1 MARISKRAAAQK
13 NVQETVQ
20 KIQYKAGIY
29 ARLSSDQDT
38 RKNESVDV
46 QIDIAEK
53 YVEDWNRKHTEQIMV
68 VDRYIDL
75 GKTGSNFNRD
85 EFQRLMQDI
94 RLGDINCVI
103 VKDLSRF
110 GRNYLEAG
118 NYIEK
123 IFPFLG
129 VRFIAVAD
137 GLDTGDRGSD
147 TKQMATEIKNLVND
161 MYAKDFSV
169 KAKQHLKQR
178 REAGS
183 YVGGPPP
190 YGYLAGWEGK
200 IRVLQPD
207 ENTAELVRYIF
218 ERFIQTESY
227 AAVADDLNSRRINP
241 PAIYKKTGEV
251 FWNDDAE
258 KYKGWDKGSV
268 ERMIKSRTYT
278 GMLVQGKT
286 SITARDESNRI
297 HKPEENWV
305 VTEHAHEP
313 LVSMEVFRQ
322 AEQICGKLVDRT
334 KSHKHPT
341 KGYPIGENIFDN
353 VLYCGVCGRK
363 MTRSS
368 YVKDYA
374 DGHKER
380 KDGYFCLNGGQTKV
394 DSCPESNRISKTEL
408 VDILL
413 PLLRIEFQ
421 VCLGKQKKYVELGR
435 ERLHEAEQE
444 LVAEL
449 AKADRSAASMKEE
462 ERRKYM
468 AYREG
473 KIPQKE
479 YVAYKMKQENRRK
492 DMEKRREE
500 LEADRKDLSIVA
512 DKYLGAIRSLLK
524 LKSGKELTKD
534 MIEALISK
542 IYVYPG
548 KRIEVQFNYTNE
560 MLEGVVNHGKNR
572 NISSPFFGG

>member
-13 NVQETVQ
+13 NVQESVQ
-20 KIQYKAGIY
+20 KIPYKAGIY
-29 ARLSSDQDT
+29 ARLSSDQNT
-38 RKNESVDV
+38 RKNESMDV
-46 QIDIAEK
+46 QVDIAEK
-53 YVEDWNRKHTEQIMV
+53 YVEDWNRKHTEQIVV

-147 TKQMATEIKNLVND
+147 TKQMSTAMAVEIKNLIND

-190 YGYLAGWEGK
+190 YGYLAVMTVCASQKEK
-200 IRVLQPD
+200 RRVLQPD

-227 AAVADDLNSRRINP
+227 AAVADDLNRRKINP
-241 PAIYKKTGEV
+241 PAVYKKTGEV
-251 FWNDDAE
+251 FWNSDANQ
-258 KYKGWDKGSV
+258 YKGWDKGSV

-322 AEQICGKLVDRT
+322 AEQICGKLADRT

-341 KGYPIGENIFDN
+341 KGYPIGENIFDS

-413 PLLRIEFQ
+413 PLFRIEFQ
-421 VCLGKQKKYVELGR
+421 VCLEKQKKYVGFGR
-435 ERLHEAEQE
+435 EKLYEEEQE

-449 AKADRSAASMKEE
+449 AKADRAAASMKEE
-462 ERRKYM
+462 ERQKYM

-492 DMEKRREE
+492 DVEKRREE
-500 LEADRKDLSIVA
+500 LETDRKHLSIVA
-512 DKYLGAIRSLLK
+512 DKYLAAIRSLLK
-524 LKSGKELTKD
+524 LKSGKELTKE

-560 MLEGVVNHGKNR
+560 MLEGVVNHG
-572 NISSPFFGG
+572 